1 MTAQANHNLVIN
13 NTWLLKAGEALLSV
27 AEQLHLLNLGAQR
40 VTDDHVIA
48 LARGL
53 SILIPDLL
61 GVEGDKIVVNAS
73 PNYVA
78 EAIRKQ
84 LEALH
89 TRPAGSVLSA

>member
-1 MTAQANHNLVIN
+1 V
-13 NTWLLKAGEALLSV
+13 
-27 AEQLHLLNLGAQR
+27 R
-40 VTDDHVIA
+40 DPDVIA

-53 SILIPDLL
+53 SILVPDLI
-61 GVEGDKIVVNAS
+61 GVENEKIIINAS

-89 TRPAGSVLSA
+89 SVTPDAGNAE